1 MMNVDTSVPP
11 GQPPSQ
17 APPPQICI
25 HSLGSVLGVPPCLAQ
40 STFPTEEDAQ
50 CTICRMPL
58 AVTAD
63 KEDSDAMVC
72 LEPCKHRFHT
82 VCFQQTMQMQMHL
95 KYSQYGGSSA
105 RRPHCPLCRTPTT
118 TKVKRCNPA
127 THGYHRVAL
136 GPSTSPVLT
145 SLMQVAQEF
154 ADAWKESSTAS
165 LPIKAEELVPLT
177 SDDARW
183 STFVPGHTPLY
194 MPSHKLHGLLVYT
207 TKTMACIRV
216 YPGNTQRRFGKHK
229 VAAVVESWGGGATV
243 PVASTSGGA

>member
-1 MMNVDTSVPP
+1 MKVDTSVPP

-183 STFVPGHTPLY
+183 STLCLVTPPVYALAQ
-194 MPSHKLHGLLVYT
+194 LHGLLVYT

-216 YPGNTQRRFGKHK
+216 VPGNTLGRFGYVL
-229 VAAVVESWGGGATV
+229 VAEVVESWGGGATV